1 MTVRRGRASSA
12 CAALALLAILPPAL
26 AAAQGDAAPGKVLP
40 IGGKVLDIEGVSLG
54 IDAALRDLGAKV
66 TQHEIR
72 IELAADV
79 LFDFDR
85 AELRPDA
92 LASLRKLAAVVA
104 AHPGR
109 PVRIDGHTDAK
120 GADDYNRSL
129 SEQRARSVEAWL
141 TGPGGIDGGRIR
153 TRGLGETQPKAPNTK
168 PDGSDDPTGRQQ
180 NRRVEIVIETG

>member
-1 MTVRRGRASSA
+1 MTAHRGRR
-12 CAALALLAILPPAL
+12 AAAWALLALLAPAPG
-26 AAAQGDAAPGKVLP
+26 AAQADAASGPGKVLP
-40 IGGKVLDIEGVSLG
+40 ITGKVLDIEGVALG

-66 TQHEIR
+66 TEHEIR

-120 GADDYNRSL
+120 GADDYNRAL

-141 TGPGGIDGGRIR
+141 TGPGGIDAGRIR
-153 TRGLGETQPKAPNTK
+153 TRGLGETQPKVPNTK
-168 PDGSDDPTGRQQ
+168 PDGSDDPVGRQR
-180 NRRVEIVIETG
+180 NRRVEITIETG

>member
-1 MTVRRGRASSA
+1 VTRYRGAA
-12 CAALALLAILPPAL
+12 LWAALALLVPGSG
-26 AAAQGDAAPGKVLP
+26 AAQTEAAGAGKVLP
-40 IGGKVLDIEGVSLG
+40 IAGKVLDIEGVALG

-66 TQHEIR
+66 TEREIR

-92 LASLRKLAAVVA
+92 LESLRKLAAVVA

-109 PVRIDGHTDAK
+109 PVRIEGHSDAK
-120 GADDYNRSL
+120 GADAYNQAL
-129 SEQRARSVEAWL
+129 SERRARSVEAWL
-141 TGPGGIDGGRIR
+141 AGPGGIEESRLR
-153 TRGLGETQPKAPNTK
+153 ARGLGETRPKAPNAK
-168 PDGSDDPTGRQQ
+168 PDGSDDPLGRQQ